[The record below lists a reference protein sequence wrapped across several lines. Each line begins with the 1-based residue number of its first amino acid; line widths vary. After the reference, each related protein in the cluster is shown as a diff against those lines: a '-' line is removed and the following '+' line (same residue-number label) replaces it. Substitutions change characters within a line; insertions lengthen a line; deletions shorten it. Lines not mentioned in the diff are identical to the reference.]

1 MCKKIGPS
9 FWRNIATAICHAT
22 GKRVRDLPITLDKLQ
37 RWKSRWLVHGPDAQV
52 MICGQLESHAAKP
65 GLLYGIVTS
74 AQEVKREFCQSI
86 AIRSRRSARPDERH
100 PPSATLLARNRCAAI
115 DRGQEIQHE

>member
-9 FWRNIATAICHAT
+9 FWRNIATAICCAT

-52 MICGQLESHAAKP
+52 MICGQLESYAREARIALRYRHLGP
-65 GLLYGIVTS
+65 GSEERVL
-74 AQEVKREFCQSI
+74 SI
-86 AIRSRRSARPDERH
+86 DCDTITAERSSR
-100 PPSATLLARNRCAAI
+100 
-115 DRGQEIQHE
+115 